1 MAWTPDE
8 QAAML
13 EILHD
18 RTRWPLLEC
27 QGQGADAVFKDAE
40 VFTQLQTW
48 CAPGALVQV
57 QAHVH

>member
-18 RTRWPLLEC
+18 RKRWPRLQC
-27 QGQGADAVFKDAE
+27 QGQGADAVFKDTE
-40 VFTQLQTW
+40 VCTQL
-48 CAPGALVQV
+48 
-57 QAHVH
+57 